1 MWQYKCYSKVLV
13 KAAKQGKALFIR
25 EIRSNRDHDD

>member
-1 MWQYKCYSKVLV
+1 MWHYECDSKVLV
-13 KAAKQGKALFIR
+13 KAVKQGKALFIR